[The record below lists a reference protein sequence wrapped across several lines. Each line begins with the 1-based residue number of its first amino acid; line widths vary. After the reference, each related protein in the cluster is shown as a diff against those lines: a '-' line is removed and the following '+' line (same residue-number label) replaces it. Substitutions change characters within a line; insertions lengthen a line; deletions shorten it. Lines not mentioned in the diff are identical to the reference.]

1 MFLCGH
7 LEKDKLQRVNRLVIT
22 RSFEEKRKD
31 QYVEHG
37 TFRAVKLN
45 NTVMTDILHYAF
57 DKIHRTVK
65 HKKCNLMQTMV

>member
-7 LEKDKLQRVNRLVIT
+7 LGKGKLQRVNRLVID

-31 QYVEHG
+31 QYVEYG
-37 TFRAVKLN
+37 TFREVKLYN
-45 NTVMTDILHYAF
+45 AVMTDILHYAF

-65 HKKCNLMQTMV
+65 HK